1 MCKFV
6 SLYLIHAST
15 GKGRGEGEGD
25 GSGEGEGEG
34 GGPLRFSL
42 SLVSRRSLKRQQQF
56 PGTPGSFGTDTHT
69 DTQTHTHTNKSFIS
83 IDVPKMIILFMIL
96 YT

>member
-34 GGPLRFSL
+34 DCAGIGLGASAVRSASL
-42 SLVSRRSLKRQQQF
+42 SLLSRVALSNARRQQF
-56 PGTPGSFGTDTHT
+56 PDTPGSFGTDTHT
-69 DTQTHTHTNKSFIS
+69 NKSFIS
-83 IDVPKMIILFMIL
+83 IDTGCTKKN
-96 YT
+96 

>member
-34 GGPLRFSL
+34 DCAGIGLGASAVRSASL
-42 SLVSRRSLKRQQQF
+42 SLLSRVALSNAGAVLRWLDKVFRK
-56 PGTPGSFGTDTHT
+56 
-69 DTQTHTHTNKSFIS
+69 THTHTH
-83 IDVPKMIILFMIL
+83 
-96 YT
+96 

>member
-34 GGPLRFSL
+34 DCAGIGLAARSASLSLLSRVALWNAGASVQGSLSL
-42 SLVSRRSLKRQQQF
+42 SLVAAR
-56 PGTPGSFGTDTHT
+56 D
-69 DTQTHTHTNKSFIS
+69 I
-83 IDVPKMIILFMIL
+83 
-96 YT
+96 